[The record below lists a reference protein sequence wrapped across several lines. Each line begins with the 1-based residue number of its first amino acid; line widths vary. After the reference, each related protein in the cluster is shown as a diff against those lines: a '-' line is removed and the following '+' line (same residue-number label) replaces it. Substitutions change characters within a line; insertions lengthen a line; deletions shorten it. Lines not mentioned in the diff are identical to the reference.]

1 MQKLATR
8 SESQLQTRR
17 KNFREIV
24 DILNNLKINF
34 FLEGGVLLGAI
45 REKDFIKWDWDVE
58 IAILSDEFFK
68 KFDVILENL

>member
-24 DILNNLKINF
+24 DILNNLK
-34 FLEGGVLLGAI
+34 
-45 REKDFIKWDWDVE
+45 
-58 IAILSDEFFK
+58 
-68 KFDVILENL
+68 

>member
-8 SESQLQTRR
+8 SENQLETRR

-24 DILNNLKINF
+24 DILNNLKLNF
-34 FLEGGVLLGAI
+34 FLEGGVFLGAI

-58 IAILSDEFFK
+58 IAF
-68 KFDVILENL
+68 